1 MSGRTYV
8 IIQRSHGVVVLAELG
23 GCLEEDAADGNV
35 VLFREVDPDG
45 ADGCVGVCVV
55 WW

>member
-1 MSGRTYV
+1 V

-35 VLFREVDPDG
+35 VFLGEIDPDG
-45 ADGCVGVCVV
+45 ADGCVGVGVV
-55 WW
+55 